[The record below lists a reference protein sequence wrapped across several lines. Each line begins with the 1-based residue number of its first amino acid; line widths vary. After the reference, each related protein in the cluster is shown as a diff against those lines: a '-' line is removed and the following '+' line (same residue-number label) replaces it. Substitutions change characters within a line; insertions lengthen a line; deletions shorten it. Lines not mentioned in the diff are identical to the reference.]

1 MPAPLENKNAQKPP
15 GQAATSVLYIR
26 VRRADKARWVRA
38 ANRRAQAHPDAADD
52 RGALSGWVVDKLN
65 EAAAE

>member
-1 MPAPLENKNAQKPP
+1 MPAPLENQNAKKPP

-26 VRRADKARWVRA
+26 VRRGDKARWVRA
-38 ANRRAQAHPDAADD
+38 ANRRAQSRPDLTDD

-65 EAAAE
+65 EAADQ